1 MDKIIEAFFSAFSE
15 FTWRRFLALVIVV
28 ALLFLG
34 FSFYERYTSSFRLS
48 RLQKSAELLIKVHEM
63 EQAMTNGSPELQ
75 RASRALVEQSIHAVE
90 IAPISLDVLP
100 TTLRFSTDYLWKFLA
115 GCAAWIAFAAS
126 RVPRILRGDKVSR
139 TSALGLLFFAVLVG
153 LAGLAIPAIW
163 WPWFHLVIY
172 PLSILAFFY
181 ICIFLP
187 FMIWWCSPPS
197 KE

>member
-1 MDKIIEAFFSAFSE
+1 MDKIVEAFFSVFSE
-15 FTWRRFLALVIVV
+15 FTWRRFLALLIVV

-48 RLQKSAELLIKVHEM
+48 RLRKSAELLIKVHEM
-63 EQAMTNGSPELQ
+63 ELAMTKSSPELQ

-90 IAPISLDVLP
+90 ITPISLDVLP

-172 PLSILAFFY
+172 PLSILAFLY

-197 KE
+197 KA